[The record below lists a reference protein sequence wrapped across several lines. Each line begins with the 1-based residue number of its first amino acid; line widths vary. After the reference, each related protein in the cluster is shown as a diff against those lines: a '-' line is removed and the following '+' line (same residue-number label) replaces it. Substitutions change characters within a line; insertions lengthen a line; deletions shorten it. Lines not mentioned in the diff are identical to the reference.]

1 MATLYNYNF
10 MLNANE
16 LYLRTSYDPQ
26 KYGFLY
32 QHDSADKVEFI
43 HVISGGLS
51 SVAQAINNSGNST
64 LSDGVIL
71 ALAGAFSAFAFNLI
85 QKLIEAK
92 SVRLTKSGDAM
103 LLLIKEFEEITVRYW
118 VRGHDTSN
126 SDVESNICDQI
137 NIKAMLMTLDK
148 NVNIML
154 ENLPLKNKAYNKQK
168 LSAFSSDV
176 YDLASGDDFESEI
189 RPPNKG
195 KAFAISKKCSDAKAI
210 ILGLI

>member
-1 MATLYNYNF
+1 MVELYNYNF

-16 LYLRTSYDPQ
+16 LYLKASYNPQ
-26 KYGFLY
+26 QYGFLY
-32 QHDSADKVEFI
+32 QNGSADKIEFI

-51 SVAQAINNSGNST
+51 SVAQAINNSGSST

-71 ALAGAFSAFAFNLI
+71 ALTGALSAFAFNLI
-85 QKLIEAK
+85 QKLLDAR

-118 VRGHDTSN
+118 VRGHDSSKN
-126 SDVESNICDQI
+126 DAESNIYDQI

-148 NVNIML
+148 NVNLML
-154 ENLPLKNKAYNKQK
+154 ENLPFKNKSHNIQK

-176 YDLASGDDFESEI
+176 YDLASGDDFESAI

-195 KAFAISKKCSDAKAI
+195 KAFAISKKCSEAKAI

>member
-1 MATLYNYNF
+1 MVMLYDYNF
-10 MLNANE
+10 MLKANE
-16 LYLRTSYDPQ
+16 LYFKASYDPQ
-26 KYGFLY
+26 QYGFLH
-32 QHDSADKVEFI
+32 QNTSADKVEFI

-51 SVAQAINNSGNST
+51 SVAQAISNSGNST

-85 QKLIEAK
+85 QKLLDAK
-92 SVRLTKSGDAM
+92 SVRLTKSGDAI

-118 VRGHDTSN
+118 VRGHNSSNDDT
-126 SDVESNICDQI
+126 ESNAYDQI

-148 NVNIML
+148 NVNLML
-154 ENLPLKNKAYNKQK
+154 ENLPLKNKENNKLK

-176 YDLASGDDFESEI
+176 YDLASGDDFESET

-195 KAFAISKKCSDAKAI
+195 KAFAISKKCSEAKAI

>member
-1 MATLYNYNF
+1 MKMLYDYNF

-16 LYLRTSYDPQ
+16 LYLKASYDPLQ
-26 KYGFLY
+26 YGFLY
-32 QHDSADKVEFI
+32 QNSSADKVEVI

-51 SVAQAINNSGNST
+51 SVAQAINNSGSST

-71 ALAGAFSAFAFNLI
+71 ALAGAFSAFAFNLF
-85 QKLIEAK
+85 QKLLDAK

-103 LLLIKEFEEITVRYW
+103 LLLINEFEEITVRYW
-118 VRGHDTSN
+118 VRGHDSSTA
-126 SDVESNICDQI
+126 DMESNTYDQI

-148 NVNIML
+148 NVNLML
-154 ENLPLKNKAYNKQK
+154 ENLPFKNKVYNKQK

-195 KAFAISKKCSDAKAI
+195 KAFAISKKCSEAKAI

>member
-1 MATLYNYNF
+1 MVMLYDYNF

-16 LYLRTSYDPQ
+16 LYFKASYDPLQ
-26 KYGFLY
+26 YGFLY
-32 QHDSADKVEFI
+32 QNGSADKVEFI

-71 ALAGAFSAFAFNLI
+71 ALAGALSAFAFNLI
-85 QKLIEAK
+85 QKLLDAK

-103 LLLIKEFEEITVRYW
+103 LLLIKEFEEIAVRYW
-118 VRGHDTSN
+118 VRGHN
-126 SDVESNICDQI
+126 SLNDDAESNTCDQI

-148 NVNIML
+148 NVNLML
-154 ENLPLKNKAYNKQK
+154 GNLPFKNRDSNKQK

-176 YDLASGDDFESEI
+176 YDLASGDDFESEM

-195 KAFAISKKCSDAKAI
+195 KAFAISKRCSEAKAI

>member
-1 MATLYNYNF
+1 MVMLYNYNF
-10 MLNANE
+10 MLNTSE
-16 LYLRTSYDPQ
+16 LYSKASYDPQ
-26 KYGFLY
+26 QYGFLY
-32 QHDSADKVEFI
+32 QNSSADKIEFI
-43 HVISGGLS
+43 HVVSGGLS

-64 LSDGVIL
+64 LSDGAIL

-85 QKLIEAK
+85 QKLIDAR

-118 VRGHDTSN
+118 VRGHNSSN
-126 SDVESNICDQI
+126 DDAESNTCDQI

-148 NVNIML
+148 NVNLML
-154 ENLPLKNKAYNKQK
+154 ENLPFKNKENNKQK

-176 YDLASGDDFESEI
+176 YDLASGDDFESEM
-189 RPPNKG
+189 RPPNKA
-195 KAFAISKKCSDAKAI
+195 KAFAISKKCSEAKAI

>member
-1 MATLYNYNF
+1 MVMLYDYNF
-10 MLNANE
+10 MLNADE
-16 LYLRTSYDPQ
+16 LYFKASYDPQ
-26 KYGFLY
+26 QYGFLY
-32 QHDSADKVEFI
+32 QSSSADKVEFI

-51 SVAQAINNSGNST
+51 SIAQAINNSGNST

-85 QKLIEAK
+85 QKLLDAK
-92 SVRLTKSGDAM
+92 SIRLTKSGDAM

-118 VRGHDTSN
+118 VRGHNSSN
-126 SDVESNICDQI
+126 DDAESNTCDQI

-148 NVNIML
+148 NVNLML
-154 ENLPLKNKAYNKQK
+154 ENLPFKNKESNSQK

-176 YDLASGDDFESEI
+176 YDLASGDDFESEM

-195 KAFAISKKCSDAKAI
+195 KAFAISKRCSEAKAI